1 MSYSKKKVL
10 VLAFAAIMAL
20 VIMLGVALA
29 LPGGITQD
37 VAVAADGDT
46 VIQIAQSSVV
56 HWSVKDVG
64 SDLRDGSIY
73 IYKYKDGGVLKEY
86 YSVVRMSQAPNT
98 SWTDWTLEQKTDVK
112 ISIMRYR

>member
-56 HWSVKDVG
+56 HW
-64 SDLRDGSIY
+64 
-73 IYKYKDGGVLKEY
+73 
-86 YSVVRMSQAPNT
+86 
-98 SWTDWTLEQKTDVK
+98 
-112 ISIMRYR
+112 